1 MVIKFFFHE
10 PAECNNKTFKRFRDM
25 YARKTSREA
34 NLTDTFVRTSVV
46 SDPIL
51 LKHVFK
57 FKKNLRKG
65 KREAFPPAVLNLLKP
80 TAIDNIK

>member
-1 MVIKFFFHE
+1 MVIKTFFYE

-46 SDPIL
+46 SDPII

-57 FKKNLRKG
+57 FKKDQSRAK
-65 KREAFPPAVLNLLKP
+65 KEPFPPSVMNLLKP
-80 TAIDNIK
+80 TATDNIK